1 MAWPW
6 KPIMGGLFSTPAA
19 GIYGATQMAKNQ
31 GNAMMGNYNLAN
43 RNNLNLE
50 NYITLDGTKPV
61 INEGQLLADTNT
73 APPIKNINR
82 PLQDTYQ
89 RSPHRG
95 FEEMQ
100 FDETVQAPEKKGFN
114 FPSIFGTVKGGLE
127 WLGDKFKRPEAKQRA
142 YEAIMGDRKGL
153 GTWETAAGD
162 YGGNRFA
169 LTNTPTGLKV
179 GSDIIG
185 YGQGYA
191 KNFDSMF
198 GSGSLEEM
206 EQKKIDWAMNR
217 VANNKKISTRLRNAL
232 MQRGLLRGDK
242 PGNVTVDTVDFVDKV
257 GPTVGGDAGAVTT
270 GGGGTFNPVL
280 DPRGRTSRGA
290 GAAPSWGGATAA
302 REAAGQQVAGPA
314 FGQGAYWA
322 KGGRVGL
329 RLGGNPEEP
338 AENILD
344 FMQDQNIPFGEMAEG
359 VKQLFPSDDLGAI
372 NLNEEQMTIIS
383 DMNDKMETPDISLI
397 STISG
402 ATEDAVERFIR
413 LLNTQ
418 SQAQGGS
425 VGYSAGG
432 LAGLV

>member
-1 MAWPW
+1 MAWYDAQN
-6 KPIMGGLFSTPAA
+6 MGSAFPLLD
-19 GIYGATQMAKNQ
+19 YGTQTIARNVN
-31 GNAMMGNYNLAN
+31 NALPNN
-43 RNNLNLE
+43 RNTNRYSGLE
-50 NYITLDGTKPV
+50 YGQQYFPDEEVVDETVTSNYPG
-61 INEGQLLADTNT
+61 A
-73 APPIKNINR
+73 NR
-82 PLQDTYQ
+82 PLNTLDPNWQHQIRMQEID
-89 RSPHRG
+89 RG
-95 FEEMQ
+95 NI
-100 FDETVQAPEKKGFN
+100 DNKGFN

-142 YEAIMGDRKGL
+142 YESIMGDRKGL

-169 LTNTPTGLKV
+169 LTNTPSGLKV

-206 EQKKIDWAMNR
+206 EQKKIDWALNR
-217 VANNKKISTRLRNAL
+217 INKGKAVSTRLRNAL

-257 GPTVGGDAGAVTT
+257 GPTVGGDAGPVTT

-280 DPRGRTSRGA
+280 DPRGRTDRGG

-302 REAAGQQVAGPA
+302 REAAGQQVAGPG
-314 FGQGAYWA
+314 FGRGAYWA

-329 RLGGNPEEP
+329 RLGGDPEEP
-338 AENILD
+338 SENIFE
-344 FMQDQNIPFGEMAEG
+344 FMQDQGINYDQMAEG
-359 VKQLFPSDDLGAI
+359 VKQKFLSDELGAI
-372 NLNEEQMTIIS
+372 DVDEETLAMIT
-383 DMNDKMETPDISLI
+383 DLLGRETDV
-397 STISG
+397 STISTLTG
-402 ATEDAVERFIR
+402 KDEGTIERVIR
-413 LLNTQ
+413 VLTTQ

-425 VGYSAGG
+425 VGYFEGG
-432 LAGLV
+432 LASLV